1 MSALAMFSL
10 IVAAKGTFSLAAHNI
25 GFNISQLSH
34 VLSIGLCVG
43 RTIRTGNLLGEEDL
57 SRMNLMLGA
66 AVLFAAIFF
75 VISASFLFLLGEEM
89 VMFYSVDSVHF
100 P

>member
-1 MSALAMFSL
+1 
-10 IVAAKGTFSLAAHNI
+10 
-25 GFNISQLSH
+25 
-34 VLSIGLCVG
+34 
-43 RTIRTGNLLGEEDL
+43 IRTGNLLGEEDL

-89 VMFYSVDSVHF
+89 VMFYSVDSVHS
-100 P
+100 PISETPLN